1 MYKINF
7 GASKF
12 RLDLISPTEMDWST
26 IDANNVDEFVRD
38 IVHTNIA
45 MADGAFVNL
54 PVSLV
59 ELD

>member
-1 MYKINF
+1 
-7 GASKF
+7 
-12 RLDLISPTEMDWST
+12 MDWST

-38 IVHTNIA
+38 IVHTHIA